1 MIATMEFVWEQ
12 TVSINNIFKKNYRT
26 KRANIALLTFTY
38 NYLDL
43 ESKYYLNRKEMNIV
57 YLHSMIK
64 YTNK

>member
-1 MIATMEFVWEQ
+1 MEFVWEQ

>member
-1 MIATMEFVWEQ
+1 MEFVWEQ

-26 KRANIALLTFTY
+26 KRANIALLTFAY